1 MPSEPRRATEHRD
14 DLMDVPEDASIVRDD
29 ALERL
34 LKLLLAFL
42 LVKLHEDL
50 LQACCQHPTVPD
62 RNWALT

>member
-1 MPSEPRRATEHRD
+1 
-14 DLMDVPEDASIVRDD
+14 MDVPEDASIVRDD